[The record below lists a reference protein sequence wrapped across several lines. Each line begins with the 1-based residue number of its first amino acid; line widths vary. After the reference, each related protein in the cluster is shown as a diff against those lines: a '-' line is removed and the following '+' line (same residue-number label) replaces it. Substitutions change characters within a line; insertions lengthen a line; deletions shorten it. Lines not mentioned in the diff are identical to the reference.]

1 MQGVLFAASVQQ
13 TLEQVAAEWIQAWL
27 YDLSVGKTQ
36 LHISHHCQLHLPE
49 YLTRSTIRKI
59 NTTTLI

>member
-1 MQGVLFAASVQQ
+1 MGVHFAASVQQ

-36 LHISHHCQLHLPE
+36 LHKSHHSLSHLPE
-49 YLTRSTIRKI
+49 YLTRSRIR
-59 NTTTLI
+59 